1 MHESGVVKRD
11 TALYR
16 RWECTEHGHGKRDG
30 AKLLSKVKVWDM
42 CGWCFRRRFVVI
54 YNTPIV
60 KTISAR
66 KSGERL
72 F

>member
-1 MHESGVVKRD
+1 MREKCVVKRD
-11 TALYR
+11 TLHKR
-16 RWECTEHGHGKRDG
+16 RKCTEHGHGNRDQSR
-30 AKLLSKVKVWDM
+30 LLRNVKVWDM
-42 CGWCFRRRFVVI
+42 CGWCFGCCFVVI
-54 YNTPIV
+54 YNIPIA